1 MAELIYQQG
10 AERNLGVKM
19 SENTAAGTVVTG
31 EGIAFFQRNAALR
44 GLAIEIVTGMKL
56 SNRGSGLDA
65 CKAQGLLPEGR
76 ITKAKGLRDAVKN
89 MKALYPSWEVS
100 KSIQTALDK

>member
-1 MAELIYQQG
+1 
-10 AERNLGVKM
+10 M
-19 SENTAAGTVVTG
+19 SENKATGTVLTG

-65 CKAQGLLPEGR
+65 CRAQGLLPEGR
-76 ITKAKGLRDAVKN
+76 TTKGAGLRTAVKS
-89 MKALYPSWEVS
+89 MKALYPTWEVS